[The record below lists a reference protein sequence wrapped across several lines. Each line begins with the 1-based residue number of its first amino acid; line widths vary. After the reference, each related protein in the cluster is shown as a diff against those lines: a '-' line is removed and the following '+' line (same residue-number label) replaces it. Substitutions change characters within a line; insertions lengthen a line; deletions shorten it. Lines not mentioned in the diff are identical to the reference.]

1 MPSAR
6 VRATPS
12 LNVSAISESAVGA
25 TMAPPAPW
33 TTRETISCAKAMT
46 SSAMKRWRGAFAAR
60 TAGLP
65 VIDSCDISSFPP
77 VIGSGAR
84 QLRRAVKC
92 RPAGG
97 CLAQAQ
103 VLVDPDQPKL
113 HQLVAREGRRGGR
126 VVDDLGPDQRV
137 IATPVGDDAPTGGEH
152 VSVPGSV

>member
-1 MPSAR
+1 IEG
-6 VRATPS
+6 RAT
-12 LNVSAISESAVGA
+12 LTMVVSS
-25 TMAPPAPW
+25 T
-33 TTRETISCAKAMT
+33 TISCAKAMT

-60 TAGLP
+60 TVGLP

-113 HQLVAREGRRGGR
+113 HQLVARDRRASCR
-126 VVDDLGPDQRV
+126 ER
-137 IATPVGDDAPTGGEH
+137 AE
-152 VSVPGSV
+152 SE